1 MSWPGRS
8 GLTFHNLEN
17 GLCLLRVRAHGHR
30 DLATVVGHAATVS
43 PGEWITASG
52 EWVSDHTHGQ
62 QFRARPIR
70 TAAPSSV
77 EGIEKYPGLG
87 MKGASP
93 TRACARSHG
102 KCSAPRHGRSGSEAP
117 AAWRA
122 SRPRAVALDARQW
135 RGGLGSTL
143 RPGRQQMS
151 DNHGEL
157 AIGLARAASG
167 SGRREP
173 E

>member
-77 EGIEKYPGLG
+77 EGIENYSGLG

-102 KCSAPRHGRSGSEAP
+102 KCSAPRHGRSGGFF
-117 AAWRA
+117 
-122 SRPRAVALDARQW
+122 VLLVK
-135 RGGLGSTL
+135 GG
-143 RPGRQQMS
+143 PP
-151 DNHGEL
+151 L
-157 AIGLARAASG
+157 ADGMAKAQAQKPIFWG
-167 SGRREP
+167 
-173 E
+173 